1 MPVAEFSPYK
11 EKTLYLL
18 KFYPYNGIMIPREQ
32 YMKNLLSHK
41 DNKLIKVITGL
52 RRCGKSTLLQ
62 LFKEYLL
69 LNGVQDGHIIN
80 INFELMAYDNIRE
93 YKDFYQLIREKLTNK
108 GKYYLLLD
116 EIQQVKHW
124 EKAINSLSVE
134 TGIDV
139 DIYIT
144 GSNAH
149 LLSSDIS
156 TLLSGRYVE
165 IKMLPLSFREYLQF
179 DHLPKESG
187 EPAPKLPL
195 CIEEKF
201 YQYLKYGSLP
211 AIASLPQNDNTI
223 YPFLLGIYNSVIVK
237 DIVERT
243 GSKDVTLLEKL
254 LRFVI
259 SNTGNTISSNKISG
273 FLSAQRKGESVKSTT
288 IASYLNT
295 LEKAY
300 IVYKADRYDI
310 KGKEQLKTF
319 SKYYV
324 SDTGIRNAMLGY
336 ADSDI
341 GHVLETIVYFELLR
355 RGYRVYIGKWYDKE
369 VDFFAIRQDT
379 KKYYQVTLSM
389 MDEGVKARELS
400 SLKAIPDNYEKTI
413 LSMDKNYVSDNEGI
427 RFKNIIEFLL
437 EE

>member
-1 MPVAEFSPYK
+1 
-11 EKTLYLL
+11 
-18 KFYPYNGIMIPREQ
+18 MIPREQ
-32 YMKNLLSHK
+32 YMKSLLSYK

-69 LNGVQDGHIIN
+69 QNSIPDDHIIN

-93 YKDFYQLIREKLTNK
+93 YKDFYKLIREKLSSK

-124 EKAINSLSVE
+124 EKAINSLNVE
-134 TGIDV
+134 TDIDV

-179 DHLPKESG
+179 DHLPKEFN
-187 EPAPKLPL
+187 
-195 CIEEKF
+195 IEEKF

-211 AIASLPQNDNTI
+211 AIASLPQNDSTI
-223 YPFLLGIYNSVIVK
+223 FPFLLGIYNSVIVK
-237 DIVERT
+237 DIVERS
-243 GSKDVTLLEKL
+243 GSKDVILLEKL

-259 SNTGNTISSNKISG
+259 SNTGNIISSNKISG
-273 FLSAQRKGESVKSTT
+273 FLSAQGKGESVKSAT
-288 IASYLNT
+288 ITSYLNT

-300 IVYKADRYDI
+300 IVYKVDRYDI

-355 RGYRVYIGKWYDKE
+355 RGYRTYIGKWYNNE

-389 MDEGVKARELS
+389 TDEAVKIRELAP
-400 SLKAIPDNYEKTI
+400 LKAISDNYEKTI

-427 RFKNIIEFLL
+427 HIKNIIDFLL